1 MVNKDFFVALDDLEK
16 DRGISKEFFI
26 EALESALT
34 AAYKRN
40 FGEAKSASV
49 KLSPEKNTIKVY
61 SYKTVV
67 EEVTDPDKEI
77 SLEEAKKIKK
87 SYELGDVI
95 SEEVTPKDFGRIA
108 AQIARQ
114 VVMQKIKEAEF
125 QNAMKE
131 IADRQNEIVTCQVKR
146 VENDIVYVEIPGNSM
161 EGMLHKNDQIPGENY
176 CTGDRIKVFVKSI
189 KEDNKVPFIQVSRSS
204 NIFVKKL
211 FELEVPEIKNGE
223 IIVKSIA
230 REAGFRTKIAV
241 EGTNPNLDVI
251 GACVGNKGVRINE
264 IINELNGEKIDIVE
278 YSDNAYEYIA
288 RAMSPAKITTIYA
301 LEGNNHVRV
310 VVPDDKLSLA
320 IGRGGQN
327 VRLAGRLTGWKIDVR
342 CETEAKQLDGGLM
355 FENHFEQESTEKDVK
370 GDEQED
376 ESLSQ
381 ETSPANDNFD
391 DDLLNPIE

>member
-16 DRGISKEFFI
+16 EKGIDKQFFI
-26 EALESALT
+26 ETLESALT
-34 AAYKRN
+34 SAYKKN

-49 KLSPEKNTIKVY
+49 KLNPEKNTIKVY

-77 SLEEAKKIKK
+77 SLDDAKQIKK
-87 SYELGDVI
+87 SYAIGDVI
-95 SEEVTPKDFGRIA
+95 SQEETPRDFGRIA

-114 VVMQKIKEAEF
+114 VVMQKLREAEF
-125 QNAMKE
+125 KNAMKE
-131 IADRQNEIVTCQVKR
+131 ISDRQNEIVTCQVKR
-146 VENDIVYVEIPGNSM
+146 VENDIVYVEIPGNTM
-161 EGMLHKNDQIPGENY
+161 EGMLQKSDQIPGENY
-176 CTGDRIKVFVKSI
+176 CTGDRIKVFVKNI
-189 KEDNKVPFIQVSRSS
+189 REDNKVPFIQVSRSS
-204 NIFVKKL
+204 NVFVRKL

-223 IIVKSIA
+223 IVIKNVS
-230 REAGFRTKIAV
+230 REPGFRTKISIYS
-241 EGTNPNLDVI
+241 TNPNLDAI

-264 IINELNGEKIDIVE
+264 IINELNGEKIDIIE
-278 YSDNAYEYIA
+278 YSDNAFEYIA

-301 LEGNNHVRV
+301 LEGNNHARV

-342 CETEAKQLDGGLM
+342 SESEAKQLDGGLM
-355 FENHFEQESTEKDVK
+355 FENHFEPEEEKEAPAVESSETPKDE
-370 GDEQED
+370 G
-376 ESLSQ
+376 
-381 ETSPANDNFD
+381 AD